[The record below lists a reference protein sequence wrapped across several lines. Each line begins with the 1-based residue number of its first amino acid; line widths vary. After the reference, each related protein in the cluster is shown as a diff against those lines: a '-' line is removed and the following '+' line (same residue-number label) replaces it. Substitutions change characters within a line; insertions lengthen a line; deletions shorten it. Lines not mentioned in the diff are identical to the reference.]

1 MVKYQIKENFLDNQL
16 FINIKNLIINNKFA
30 WFKKDYQTTKD
41 KKIDLGYFS
50 HSFFSN
56 NTINS
61 NYYNSHIL
69 DILKQLNA
77 VSVLEVRA
85 NLTPSVFY
93 LQKTSDFHCDF
104 NLKYPTKTAILYL
117 NTCNGGTEIKIDNN
131 IIFVESKENKM
142 LIFDSDIEHRGVTS
156 TNADFRYIINFNY
169 IKL

>member
-1 MVKYQIKENFLDNQL
+1 MKYTINENFLNIYE
-16 FINIKNLIINNKFA
+16 FNRIKNLIINKDFA

-50 HSFFSN
+50 HSFFSQ

-61 NYYNSHIL
+61 NYYNSHIKT
-69 DILKQLNA
+69 ILNKLNVA
-77 VSVLEVRA
+77 SVLEVRA

-93 LQKTSDFHCDF
+93 LKRNSDFHCDF

-117 NTCNGGTEIKIDNN
+117 NNCDGGTEIKIGND

-142 LIFDSDIEHRGVTS
+142 LIFDSNVEHRGVTS
-156 TNADFRYIINFNY
+156 NNCDFRYIINFNY
-169 IKL
+169 IEY